1 MIEQI
6 INIGNDWLEKQEY
19 IFQMTDAILYLLFL
33 IAVLYLFI
41 FALYSVRKPL
51 TATLQPVGNTV
62 LPYYIPHIWKMKSL

>member
-33 IAVLYLFI
+33 MV
-41 FALYSVRKPL
+41 PE
-51 TATLQPVGNTV
+51 
-62 LPYYIPHIWKMKSL
+62 

>member
-41 FALYSVRKPL
+41 FALYSGAK
-51 TATLQPVGNTV
+51 TSLQ
-62 LPYYIPHIWKMKSL
+62 LPYSQ